1 MNGMEPSRDRLIAAV
16 IRQWEQEGA
25 AGISA
30 RGIACDAAIPVS
42 SIYHHFGDM
51 DGLLLRAGEVALDRA
66 RGWFDAQ
73 AAAMADGAGDA
84 AAFGHVLATMIDE
97 WCEAQRPLAY
107 AGREVQSLA
116 MRDAR
121 YGECAEAWWTLS
133 IDFWRPI
140 CTRFGIG
147 SLTGAVALL
156 FDGETSLHLLRWRRV
171 VDRASLSELCAA
183 WAGWCRGRVGSDAPW
198 RMLAMREALAGQ
210 PAVPEWDGVT
220 EHIADAAA
228 RTVAQRGVRGLTHR
242 AVAQE
247 AGQTLGMVSNRFRSS
262 ADLLRAACEA
272 LYRQIIRPLG
282 EGDAPRDLIAG
293 RAERPSDDLAVR
305 AFFELTL
312 AASRD
317 PALHLFAAQL
327 RYLRG
332 RTSIRH
338 LRAILGPD
346 RVPSAADGALLS
358 ALFSGQIRARLS
370 GVAIPELET
379 GVDAALALLPV
390 R

>member
-1 MNGMEPSRDRLIAAV
+1 MNGVEPSRDRLIAAV
-16 IRQWEQEGA
+16 IRQWERDGA

-30 RGIACDAAIPVS
+30 RGIARDAAIPVS

-66 RGWFDAQ
+66 RAWFEVQSRAL
-73 AAAMADGAGDA
+73 ADVTGDA
-84 AAFGHVLATMIDE
+84 AAFGHLLATVIDE
-97 WCEAQRPLAY
+97 WCEVQRPLAY
-107 AGREVQSLA
+107 ACREVQSLA
-116 MRDAR
+116 MRDPR
-121 YGECAEAWWTLS
+121 YSDCAAAWWAMS
-133 IDFWRPI
+133 IGFWRPI
-140 CTRFGIG
+140 CARFGIG
-147 SLTGAVALL
+147 SLTGAVVLL

-171 VDRASLSELCAA
+171 VDRASLSELCAT
-183 WAGWCRGRVGSDAPW
+183 WAGWCRGQVGSDAPW
-198 RMLAMREALAGQ
+198 RTLAMREALAGQ
-210 PAVPEWDGVT
+210 PAVPDWDGIT

-228 RTVAQRGVRGLTHR
+228 RTVAQRGVTGLTHR

-272 LYRQIIRPLG
+272 LYRQIVRPLG

-293 RAERPSDDLAVR
+293 RDERPSEDLAVR
-305 AFFELTL
+305 AFFELAL
-312 AASRD
+312 AVSRD

-338 LRAILGPD
+338 LRAILAPD
-346 RVPSAADGALLS
+346 HVPSVADGALLS
-358 ALFSGQIRARLS
+358 ALFSGQTRLRLS
-370 GVAIPELET
+370 GVAIPELEA
-379 GVDAALALLPV
+379 GVDAALRLLPV